1 MRRVL
6 EFLLEHERYLRPI
19 EVKMVIAGLEKLD
32 MDKTLSKYETYE
44 FCRMKTIVDVKLDPP
59 S

>member
-1 MRRVL
+1 MKRVL
-6 EFLLEHERYLRPI
+6 EFLLEYKRYLRSI

-32 MDKTLSKYETYE
+32 MDRMLSKYEIYE
-44 FCRMKTIVDVKLDPP
+44 FCQMKAILDLKLDPP

>member
-19 EVKMVIAGLEKLD
+19 EVKMVITVFEKLD
-32 MDKTLSKYETYE
+32 MDRTLSIYEIHE
-44 FCRMKTIVDVKLDPP
+44 FCQMKAILDLKLDL
-59 S
+59 

>member
-6 EFLLEHERYLRPI
+6 EFLLEHERYLRPFD
-19 EVKMVIAGLEKLD
+19 VKMVIAGIEKLD
-32 MDKTLSKYETYE
+32 MDRMLSKYEIYE
-44 FCRMKTIVDVKLDPP
+44 FCQMKAILDLKLDPP